1 MNGADLPGL
10 FFLDTSIFVY
20 SFDHNAPEKQ
30 QIARRLI
37 QTALGTQRGIIST
50 QVVQEFLNVA
60 LRRFARPMTT
70 SEAREY
76 LRVVLVPLCQHF
88 PSMAFYDR
96 TLLLR
101 EETGFSFY
109 DALVVA
115 AALES
120 GCSTLLSEDL
130 QHGRNVQGV
139 ALVNPF
145 ADLPPAS

>member
-1 MNGADLPGL
+1 MNVADPSGL
-10 FFLDTSIFVY
+10 FFLDANILVY
-20 SFDHNAPEKQ
+20 SFDHNSPEKQ
-30 QIARRLI
+30 RTARRLI
-37 QTALGTQRGIIST
+37 QAALSTQRGIIST

-60 LRRFARPMTT
+60 LRRFARPMTS

-76 LRVVLVPLCQHF
+76 LRAVLVPLCQHY
-88 PSMAFYDR
+88 PSTAFYDR
-96 TLLLR
+96 ALLLR

-109 DALVVA
+109 DSLVVA

-130 QHGRNVQGV
+130 QHGRNVQGL

-145 ADLPPAS
+145 ADSPIG

>member
-1 MNGADLPGL
+1 MNAADLAGL
-10 FFLDTSIFVY
+10 FFLDTNIFVY
-20 SFDHNAPEKQ
+20 SFDHQAPEKQ
-30 QIARRLI
+30 QTARQLI
-37 QTALGTQRGIIST
+37 QAALSTQRGIVST

-60 LRRFARPMTT
+60 LRRFARPMAT

-76 LRVVLVPLCQHF
+76 LRAVLVPLCQHY
-88 PSMAFYDR
+88 PSMALYDR
-96 TLLLR
+96 ALLLR

-145 ADLPPAS
+145 ADLPAAS

>member
-1 MNGADLPGL
+1 MNVADLRGL
-10 FFLDTSIFVY
+10 FFVDTNIFVY
-20 SFDHNAPEKQ
+20 SFDRNAPEKQ
-30 QIARRLI
+30 QRARQLI
-37 QTALGTQRGIIST
+37 QSALSTQRGIIST

-60 LRRFARPMTT
+60 LRKFARPMTA

-76 LRVVLVPLCQHF
+76 LRVVLAPMCQHY
-88 PSMAFYDR
+88 PSLALYDR
-96 TLLLR
+96 SLLLQ

-109 DALVVA
+109 DSLIVA

-145 ADLPPAS
+145 ADLPAG